1 MLRHIYHCI
10 RAEMEFSIRSLRQDH
25 HARTTVPGVVL
36 PSTETVLPPQ
46 EVPIPSI
53 PVQRNEAVIPSGSVK
68 EGFGDGKAEVVPVIP
83 LPDLRGSSL
92 PDLRG
97 SSLPDLRG
105 SSLPDLRGSSLPDLR
120 GSSLP
125 DLRGSSLP
133 DLRGTLPNPQGVSVP
148 NLRGTPVPDVK
159 ATPLSDLK
167 GSLPSNPRGTPL
179 PRSQPAQS
187 KLILIIDLDMTLV
200 HAIHEDEAI
209 ARFNNWLYG
218 ASRSA
223 EEDQWKQT
231 LRPQL
236 HSFELMYIDDEGT
249 QRVSHLLMKVRPGVQ
264 FLLRTLAASYEMIVY
279 TQGEDQY
286 AEKVMEFIDPDK
298 CVRRG

>member
-10 RAEMEFSIRSLRQDH
+10 RAEMEYSIRSLCQDH

-36 PSTETVLPPQ
+36 PSAETVLPPQ
-46 EVPIPSI
+46 EVRMPPIPV
-53 PVQRNEAVIPSGSVK
+53 PRNEAVIPSSSVK
-68 EGFGDGKAEVVPVIP
+68 EGFGDSKAEVAPVIP

-92 PDLRG
+92 PDSRE
-97 SSLPDLRG
+97 
-105 SSLPDLRGSSLPDLR
+105 
-120 GSSLP
+120 
-125 DLRGSSLP
+125 
-133 DLRGTLPNPQGVSVP
+133 
-148 NLRGTPVPDVK
+148 
-159 ATPLSDLK
+159 TPLPDLK
-167 GSLPSNPRGTPL
+167 GSLPPNPRGTPL
-179 PRSQPAQS
+179 PRSQSAQS

-236 HSFELMYIDDEGT
+236 HSFELVYVDDEGT

-286 AEKVMEFIDPDK
+286 AEKVMEFVDPDK
-298 CVRRG
+298 CVRRD

>member
-105 SSLPDLRGSSLPDLR
+105 SSLPDLRG
-120 GSSLP
+120 
-125 DLRGSSLP
+125 
-133 DLRGTLPNPQGVSVP
+133 TLPNPQGVSVP

-187 KLILIIDLDMTLV
+187 KLILIIDLDLTLV

>member
-83 LPDLRGSSL
+83 
-92 PDLRG
+92 
-97 SSLPDLRG
+97 
-105 SSLPDLRGSSLPDLR
+105 
-120 GSSLP
+120 LP